1 MTSKFIE
8 AVKSFTGVVQ
18 EANNPDNM
26 TSNGLPDPNTEVTVK
41 ADAMSHPY
49 VKSKD
54 AEFQER
60 IKGYIAD
67 NASEEARKNKKYRL
81 LISGVTSN
89 RVGMEY
95 AANQS
100 GPIAYMA
107 GVLEQEGPFTRM
119 SITLPLELLETE
131 NASWN
136 AMQSD
141 VPDSWKS
148 SYKHTKFT
156 DLAKAFSDDYN
167 KGKSPERNVDQTNGN
182 PKEEKKGKK

>member
-1 MTSKFIE
+1 MTF
-8 AVKSFTGVVQ
+8 
-18 EANNPDNM
+18 
-26 TSNGLPDPNTEVTVK
+26 NGLPVPNTEIVVK
-41 ADAMSHPY
+41 ADAMNHPY
-49 VKSKD
+49 VKGKD

-95 AANQS
+95 ANDQS

-107 GVLEQEGPFTRM
+107 SIIEQEGPFTRM

-131 NASWN
+131 NAAWN

-141 VPDSWKS
+141 VPDAWKAP
-148 SYKHTKFT
+148 YKHTKFT
-156 DLAKAFSDDYN
+156 DLVTAFSDDYN
-167 KGKSPERNVDQTNGN
+167 KGKQPERNVDQTKGN
-182 PKEEKKGKK
+182 KKE